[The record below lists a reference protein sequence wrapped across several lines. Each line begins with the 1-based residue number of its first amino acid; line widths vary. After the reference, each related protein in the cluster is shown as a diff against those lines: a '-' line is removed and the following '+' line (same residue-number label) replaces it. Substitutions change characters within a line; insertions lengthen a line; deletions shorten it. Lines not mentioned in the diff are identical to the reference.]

1 MPPDSVMAAA
11 GTASQTGGGTSAGS
25 RPKLEH
31 AYLQLFEPPKDGG
44 QHMPGAKM
52 GRIDFQ
58 FNPKELVVAKAAKWD
73 RKAGGGKKNSGP
85 VEYQGP
91 APSKLALEMFF
102 DASRVQDGSVVKVV
116 DQLFSCCVPT
126 GSSGSSNKAAPPWTQ
141 FRWGALTGFMGYIGS
156 VSVKY
161 TLFTSAGL
169 PVRATATVTLEEIS
183 GEPAGQNPTSGALAA
198 RRVHSVI
205 HGDTLAGLAYREYG
219 KASLWRAVAAANNID
234 NPMRLAPGTAVF
246 LPAAEELQAWDPSLK
261 KEAGHAARE

>member
-11 GTASQTGGGTSAGS
+11 GTATQAGSNSAGS

-31 AYLQLFEPPKDGG
+31 AYLQLFEPPKAGG
-44 QHMPGAKM
+44 QHTPGDKM

-73 RKAGGGKKNSGP
+73 RKPGGGKKNSGP

-91 APSKLALEMFF
+91 APSKLTLEMFF
-102 DASRVQDGSVVKVV
+102 DASRVQDGSVVKIV

-183 GEPAGQNPTSGALAA
+183 GEPAGQNPTSGALAP
-198 RRVHSVI
+198 RRVHNVI

-219 KASLWRAVAAANNID
+219 QASLWRAVAAANNID
-234 NPMRLAPGTAVF
+234 NPMRLPPGTAIF
-246 LPAAEELQAWDPSLK
+246 LPAAEELPAWDPALDR
-261 KEAGHAARE
+261 EAGHGAGE